1 MIEYEYDL
9 TPYQNRVED
18 IISNYQIKVKHV
30 EVDPSDPPFAY
41 PTKNTII
48 MNDMYNS
55 NVSSI
60 FILAHEIYHII
71 NDSNDQQIYAFSPL
85 AKITE
90 EKNAHKFAIRLLIE
104 SFDEDYV
111 PNYIA
116 VMYALGL
123 PLSMEYLIKQ
133 EWIEL
138 HNRVTLNT

>member
-30 EVDPSDPPFAY
+30 KVEPTDPPFAY
-41 PTKNTII
+41 PNKNTII
-48 MNDMYNS
+48 MNDMYDS
-55 NVSSI
+55 SVSPI

-71 NDSNDQQIYAFSPL
+71 NDSNDQHIYAFSPL

-90 EKNAHKFAIRLLIE
+90 EKNAHKFAIRLLME
-104 SFDEDYV
+104 SFDDDYV

-133 EWIEL
+133 EWLAL
-138 HNRVTLNT
+138 HSRLTLN